1 MQFVKATAQSPD
13 QTYCF
18 VYKSVIRR
26 CRRVTPSASRAAAL
40 RNGWSPGTIAR
51 FGSFLFCSFEGN
63 KGRRTPSDLQCMW
76 KWKGGPTHPWIRNA
90 ARLYQNDPLQE
101 LDGGKLHASMHIRR
115 PHELDY
121 AVLRTRQRVPLQ
133 PFVLVRTSMLKER
146 EGGRDIS
153 SRKKPVICV

>member
-13 QTYCF
+13 PTYCF

-63 KGRRTPSDLQCMW
+63 KEDGRLQTCNACGNGREDRLTLGSATPRDCTRMTLC
-76 KWKGGPTHPWIRNA
+76 RNLTA
-90 ARLYQNDPLQE
+90 ASCTPACTFGAHMNSIMRFFARDSVSHCSRSFLFVHLC
-101 LDGGKLHASMHIRR
+101 SRR
-115 PHELDY
+115 
-121 AVLRTRQRVPLQ
+121 
-133 PFVLVRTSMLKER
+133 ER
-146 EGGRDIS
+146 EGGTS
-153 SRKKPVICV
+153 APAKNP